1 MTDTGIKKRKAEH
14 LQIIREDSVLHS
26 RPTLLSDIRL
36 VHQALPELDLS
47 DIDLS
52 ASLFGKALR
61 LPLMITGMTGGTEYA
76 GELNRGLA
84 GLAARQGIAFCVG
97 SQRVLWRHE
106 HLLTDFAVRPIIGD
120 GVLLGN
126 IGAAQLLTEPLER
139 IVELAR
145 VIEADGLCLHL
156 NPAQEL
162 VQDEGDR
169 NFRGIAEKI
178 SELRERLE
186 GRLLVKETGAGLSP
200 ETLIRLR
207 DCGVDCV
214 DVSGSGGTSWTR
226 VEQQR
231 AESERGRK
239 LGRSIADW
247 GVPTAFSIIAA
258 RRILGARATV
268 IGSGGIRDGLDVA
281 RVIAAGADIAGFA
294 RSVLL
299 QFMDHGEDGAASW
312 IEGLTTQLA
321 SVMLLCG
328 ARNCS
333 ELKNVPRMYTGELND
348 WLAAYRWHSQG
359 SD

>member
-1 MTDTGIKKRKAEH
+1 
-14 LQIIREDSVLHS
+14 
-26 RPTLLSDIRL
+26 
-36 VHQALPELDLS
+36 
-47 DIDLS
+47 
-52 ASLFGKALR
+52 
-61 LPLMITGMTGGTEYA
+61 
-76 GELNRGLA
+76 
-84 GLAARQGIAFCVG
+84 VG
-97 SQRVLWRHE
+97 SQRVLWRHA
-106 HLLTDFAVRPIIGD
+106 HLLADFAVRPLIGD

-139 IVELAR
+139 IVEL
-145 VIEADGLCLHL
+145 VQLIEADGLCLHL

-169 NFRGIAEKI
+169 LFRGIADKI
-178 SELRERLE
+178 AELQQRLE

-200 ETLIRLR
+200 ETLLRLR
-207 DCGVDCV
+207 ESGVSCV

-231 AESERGRK
+231 ATTERGRR

-258 RRILGARATV
+258 RRILGPQATV
-268 IGSGGIRDGLDVA
+268 VGSGGIRDGLDVA

-299 QFMDHGEDGAASW
+299 QFMDHGAAGAASY
-312 IEGLTTQLA
+312 IDGLAGELA

-328 ARNCS
+328 ARNCT
-333 ELKNVPRMYTGELND
+333 ELKNVPRVYIGELQD
-348 WLAAYRWHSQG
+348 WLAAYGWSGPG
-359 SD
+359 SDG

>member
-1 MTDTGIKKRKAEH
+1 MSDTGIEKRKAEH
-14 LQIIREDSVLHS
+14 LRLVREDSVLHS
-26 RPTLLSDIRL
+26 QPTLLSDIRL
-36 VHQALPELDLS
+36 VHQALPELNLA

-52 ASLFGKALR
+52 AELFGKTLS
-61 LPLMITGMTGGTEYA
+61 LPLMITGMTGGTDYA

-84 GLAARQGIAFCVG
+84 SLAASQGIAFAVG

-106 HLLTDFAVRPIIGD
+106 HLLADFAMRPLIGD

-139 IVELAR
+139 IVEL
-145 VIEADGLCLHL
+145 VGMIEADGLCLHL

-162 VQDEGDR
+162 VQEEGDR
-169 NFRGIAEKI
+169 SFRGIREKI
-178 SELRERLE
+178 TELNERLE

-200 ETLIRLR
+200 ETLLKLR
-207 DCGVDCV
+207 ASGVHCV

-231 AESERGRK
+231 AVSERSRR
-239 LGRSIADW
+239 LGRSIGDW

-258 RRILGARATV
+258 RRVLGPDATV

-299 QFMDHGEDGAASW
+299 QFMDHGSEGAAEW
-312 IEGLTTQLA
+312 IGQLA
-321 SVMLLCG
+321 DELRSVMLLCG

-333 ELKNVPRMYTGELND
+333 ELKDVPRVYTGELKD
-348 WLAAYRWHSQG
+348 WLAAYGWPGNGR
-359 SD
+359 D